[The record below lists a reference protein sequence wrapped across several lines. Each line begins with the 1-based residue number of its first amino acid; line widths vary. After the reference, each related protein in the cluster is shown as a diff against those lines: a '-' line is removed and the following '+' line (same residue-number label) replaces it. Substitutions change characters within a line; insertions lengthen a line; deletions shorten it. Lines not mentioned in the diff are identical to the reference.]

1 MKVLICED
9 ELIVAEYIKETCVEQ
24 DLVVVGIAKNRADAI
39 QIIAADKPDIVLL
52 DINMDERFSGIKI
65 AEYIRKT
72 GNDCCFIFI
81 TAFSDVETLEAA
93 AKTNPAGY
101 LVKPLDKSTLI
112 ANLLLARYKV
122 NGKKNKTASELV
134 KLSTDSGE
142 ILIDISTLIYVESE
156 GNYCDF
162 FFENG
167 NRMTERISLTNVS
180 DLLENE
186 LIRTHKSYCVNPKYA
201 TRFTSVKIYLS
212 NGVQIPIGRKFKE
225 NITAFLK
232 SKNNKNINQ

>member
-9 ELIVAEYIKETCVEQ
+9 ELIVAEYIKETCIEQ
-24 DLVVVGIAKNRADAI
+24 NLEVIGVAKNRENALLL
-39 QIIAADKPDIVLL
+39 IASEKPDIVLL

-65 AEYIRKT
+65 AEHIRKT
-72 GNDCCFIFI
+72 GIDSIFIFI
-81 TAFSDVETLEAA
+81 TAFSDVETIEAA

-112 ANLLLARYKV
+112 ANILLASYKV
-122 NGKKNKTASELV
+122 NGVKTHTPP
-134 KLSTDSGE
+134 KLLKLITDSGE
-142 ILIDISTLIYVESE
+142 ALIDVSKLIHVESD

-167 NRMTERISLTNVS
+167 TRITERISLTNVS
-180 DLLENE
+180 DLLEND

-212 NGVQIPIGRKFKE
+212 TGIQIPIGRKFKE
-225 NITAFLK
+225 NITKFLK
-232 SKNNKNINQ
+232 ADHTEN